1 MAIDSKLE
9 VKTQEFTRFCTEL
22 KTRLGTMG
30 PTLQEVIDHEIARV
44 LEKALA
50 NTDAADQNKIRERV
64 KNRGSFTIEGK
75 RYITNFRGKGQRVPN
90 RIWAL
95 IQAKR
100 ARSLSRKLA
109 KVGLAKQS
117 LLLLAQKL
125 GQDIAAPGYVRDVR
139 VEFQSAEVQGNVSVQ
154 RKTGGKSYG
163 VRIDDHSPLLRWT
176 NGTQA
181 WFAAL
186 AGRIGFYR
194 QNVKRK
200 VFDSQASIA
209 KKYKGLLVK

>member
-30 PTLQEVIDHEIARV
+30 PTLQDVIDHEIARV
-44 LEKALA
+44 LEKALQ
-50 NTDAADQNKIRERV
+50 NTDAADREKIRERV
-64 KNRGSFTIEGK
+64 KNRGSFEIDGRK
-75 RYITNFRGKGQRVPN
+75 YITNYRGKGQRVPN

-95 IQAKR
+95 IEAKR
-100 ARSLSRKLA
+100 QRSLARKLA
-109 KVGLAKQS
+109 KVGLTKQS
-117 LLLLAQKL
+117 FLLLANKL
-125 GQDIAAPGYVRDVR
+125 GQEIVAPGYVRDVR
-139 VEFQSAEVQGNVSVQ
+139 VEFQNDAVQANVDVQ
-154 RKTGGKSYG
+154 RKVGGKSYG
-163 VRIDDHSPLLRWT
+163 VRIDNRHPLLRWT

-200 VFDSQASIA
+200 VFDSTATIA
-209 KKYKGLLVK
+209 KKYKGLVVK